1 MRKSLGECLLRAR
14 QQDFIGRLTTIKLG
28 SVHQP
33 LILKSILIH
42 QLQSLAVELKRT
54 PTMSDI
60 MDAARQEKCAPYR
73 AFTNAFGTLQ
83 NALKA
88 AKLPLNYNQEF
99 TEKQLIAQ
107 LRDLSR
113 ALGRPL
119 TQRDVLNASKAG
131 TCARLA
137 TFKRV
142 FGSSGAAFQRAG
154 VSPTERFTRE
164 NVLSQYMALSKR
176 LGRPATI
183 PDLEEA
189 AKRNECAGYDAFKR
203 RCRGLEQ
210 AGGEA
215 AFRRV
220 SRHKFTRQGLID
232 QLKELAKKLGR
243 TPTTDD
249 IRQAS
254 ARRDTAALKTFR
266 SYFGSHNRA
275 LAEVGLE
282 LSKASSFS
290 RGHLISDLQ
299 QLAKKL
305 GRRPS
310 RTDVDRA
317 SQAGTCACAATYSH
331 YFGNFVEAL
340 KAARLQRMAG
350 KIRGPSDNLMQAK
363 YTRTEITG
371 QLRSLGEKLGRT
383 PTFDDV
389 QDASRRGECPDT
401 TTIARHFGSFS
412 AGLKGAGFDVG
423 ERRQKAREQLKDQ
436 LRQLTRE
443 LRRIPT
449 AQDIVR
455 AQGRCAT
462 PMTFVRN
469 FGSLVEARKAAG
481 VAEVLEEVGSSG
493 KPPRVAERFQR
504 AALIAHLRSLAL
516 RLKKVPS
523 REDIRKACR
532 QYGMPGVKA
541 YVREF
546 GGIPAARKAAK
557 LKD

>member
-1 MRKSLGECLLRAR
+1 
-14 QQDFIGRLTTIKLG
+14 
-28 SVHQP
+28 
-33 LILKSILIH
+33 
-42 QLQSLAVELKRT
+42 
-54 PTMSDI
+54 
-60 MDAARQEKCAPYR
+60 MDAARQEKCSPYR
-73 AFTNAFGTLQ
+73 AFTRAFGTLQ
-83 NALKA
+83 NALRV

-99 TEKQLIAQ
+99 TENQLIAQ

-119 TQRDVLNASKAG
+119 TQRDVLKASKAG

-142 FGSSGAAFQRAG
+142 FGSPVVAFQKAG
-154 VSPTERFTRE
+154 VSPMDRFDRE
-164 NVLSQYMALSKR
+164 NLLSQYRALSKK

-189 AKRNECAGYDAFKR
+189 SERGECVGYSSFKTR
-203 RCRGLEQ
+203 LGGLEQ
-210 AGGEA
+210 TRLEAGFGRVP
-215 AFRRV
+215 RR
-220 SRHKFTRQGLID
+220 KFTRQELID

-243 TPTTDD
+243 SPTMDD

-254 ARRDTAALKTFR
+254 ARRETAALKTFR

-299 QLAKKL
+299 KLAKKI

-310 RTDVDRA
+310 QTDVNRA
-317 SQAGTCACAATYSH
+317 SQDGFCACAATYSH

-340 KAARLQRMAG
+340 KASRLQRMAG
-350 KIRGPSDNLMQAK
+350 RIRGPSDNLRPRK
-363 YTRTEITG
+363 YTRTEITD
-371 QLRSLGEKLGRT
+371 QLRRLEAKLGRV

-389 QDASRRGECPDT
+389 HDASRRGECPT
-401 TTIARHFGSFS
+401 STTISRHFGSFS
-412 AGLKGAGFDVG
+412 TGLKAAGFDVG
-423 ERRQKAREQLKDQ
+423 ERRQKAREQLRQQ

-462 PMTFVRN
+462 PMTFVRH

-493 KPPRVAERFQR
+493 KAPRVREKFER
-504 AALIAHLRSLAL
+504 AALIAHLRSLAESL
-516 RLKKVPS
+516 GKSPS
-523 REDIRKACR
+523 GDDIIKACKKR
-532 QYGMPGVKA
+532 GGPGLKA
-541 YVREF
+541 YNREF
-546 GGIPAARKAAK
+546 GGVPAARKAANMDEFLPQVRPRK
-557 LKD
+557 RGKPNRN